1 MTEQNTQNMG
11 ENPEITTN
19 NIENIESTA
28 SETTQK
34 KKIFAGVAAFLLII
48 ASFFGYNYYAKN
60 YKANVPAKLS
70 QKYIYIHNNTS
81 FDSLVAQLQAKGQ
94 LLDVESFREVA
105 ANEEYN
111 KPIVRAGR
119 FEIKPNMGNKSLVRL
134 LKVGK
139 QSPVKVSFNNK
150 RLMEDVAGYLGKVL
164 QPDSTDFM
172 AIFSDSEYLSSLGYT
187 EQTIMTAFI
196 SNTYE
201 IFWTSEPKDVVAR
214 MIKEHDKF
222 WNTDRLA
229 KAAKLGLKP
238 DQVYTL
244 ASIVE
249 KETLAS
255 KEKSRVAGVY
265 LNRLHKNWKLEAD
278 PTVVYA
284 CRQWDLR
291 RILLSHLATDSPYN
305 TYKYEGLPP
314 GPIYLPQ
321 YTTLDATL
329 NAENHDFMFFCA
341 APDNSG
347 THVFAETLAQ
357 HNENAANYHKWL
369 NEQGRQANVKK

>member
-1 MTEQNTQNMG
+1 MTEEKNIAPDAAENT
-11 ENPEITTN
+11 NPAKGKLILS
-19 NIENIESTA
+19 ILA
-28 SETTQK
+28 VV
-34 KKIFAGVAAFLLII
+34 VAVGFYV
-48 ASFFGYNYYAKN
+48 FYGYYAKN
-60 YKANVPAKLS
+60 YRANVPTKLA
-70 QKYIYIHNNTS
+70 QRYVYIPNNTS
-81 FDSLVAQLQAKGQ
+81 FDSLVTILQTNGQ
-94 LLDVESFREVA
+94 LIDAPSFREVA
-105 ANEEYN
+105 ADEEYN
-111 KPIVRAGR
+111 KLRVRPGR
-119 FEIKPNMGNKSLVRL
+119 FEIKPSMGNKTLVRL

-164 QPDSTDFM
+164 QPDSAAFM
-172 AIFSDSEYLSSLGYT
+172 AVFNDADYLKTVGYT
-187 EQTIMTAFI
+187 PQTVMTAFI

-201 IFWTSEPKDVVAR
+201 LFWTNEPKDVLAR
-214 MIKEHDKF
+214 MIKEHDRF
-222 WNTDRLA
+222 WNEDRLA
-229 KAAKLGLKP
+229 KAKKLGLTP
-238 DQVYTL
+238 TEVYTL

-265 LNRLHKNWKLEAD
+265 LNRLHQGWKLEAD

-291 RILLSHLATDSPYN
+291 RILLTHLATDSPYN
-305 TYKYEGLPP
+305 TYMYMGLPP

-321 YTTLDATL
+321 FTTLDATL
-329 NAENHDFMFFCA
+329 DAESHRYMFFCA

-357 HNENAANYHKWL
+357 HNANAALYHKWL
-369 NEQGRQANVKK
+369 NEQGRLPNVKK